1 MDISE
6 FDYELPPEL
15 IAQEPLADRAAS
27 RLLWL
32 RRDSGAI
39 THHTFRELPDLL
51 QRGDLVVL
59 NDTLVSAKRLRGV
72 RPEGGRVEVLLLR
85 ELVPGAY
92 EAITKPAKRLRLGAR
107 IEFEAHVVA
116 TVGEVLTEGRRILAF
131 DQPEKIAGILDEIGE
146 TPLPP
151 YIHRP
156 IADPNL
162 YQTVYAR
169 VPGSAAAPTA
179 GLHFTPSVLENLRG
193 RGIDHAFLT
202 LDVGEDTFRPVRAR
216 TLEHH
221 KMHGEVL
228 VVPSATAEAVRKAT
242 GRIVAV
248 GTTSVRA
255 LEASATGRRQVEP
268 GQRVTDLFIRPGY
281 QFQVVD
287 GILTNFHL
295 PKTTM
300 LVMISAFASR
310 DRVLAAYRE
319 AVLRRYRF
327 LSFGDCMLIL

>member
-1 MDISE
+1 MEIGD
-6 FDYELPPEL
+6 FDYELPTEL
-15 IAQEPLADRAAS
+15 IAQAPLEDRAAS

-32 RRDSGAI
+32 RRDTGTI
-39 THHTFRELPDLL
+39 THHTFRELPSLLQTGDLL
-51 QRGDLVVL
+51 VL
-59 NDTLVSAKRLRGV
+59 NDTRVSAKRLRGV

-85 ELVPGAY
+85 ELVPGVY

-107 IEFEAHVVA
+107 IQFGEGAVA
-116 TVGEVLTEGRRILAF
+116 TVRDVLADGRRILAF
-131 DQPEKIAGILDEIGE
+131 DRPEKLTAVLEAIGE

-151 YIHRP
+151 YIHHP
-156 IADPNL
+156 IADPDL

-179 GLHFTPSVLENLRG
+179 GLHFTESVLADLRG
-193 RGIDHAFLT
+193 RGIDLAFVT
-202 LDVGEDTFRPVRAR
+202 LNVGEDTFRPVRAR
-216 TLEHH
+216 TLEGH
-221 KMHGEVL
+221 KMHGETL
-228 VVPSATAEAVRKAT
+228 AVPPETAEAVRNAP

-255 LEASATGRRQVEP
+255 LEASATGRRTVEP

-295 PKTTM
+295 PRTTM
-300 LVMISAFASR
+300 LVMISAFAPR
-310 DRVLAAYRE
+310 ERVLAAYRE